1 MKIRNAL
8 LIAGAILVASAIIA
22 IGDFEDSNLIVS
34 TIMVLI
40 SIGVLLNAYYKD
52 GDRLKK
58 CLKKRPLKGKALKVA
73 LMVTA
78 VFFGMGFAVGKLIY
92 LWTH

>member
-8 LIAGAILVASAIIA
+8 LIAGAVLVASAIIA
-22 IGDFEDSNLIVS
+22 IGDFKDSNLIVS

-40 SIGVLLNAYYKD
+40 SIGVLINVYYKD
-52 GDRLKK
+52 GARLKN
-58 CLKKRPLKGKALKVA
+58 CFKKRPLKGKALGVT
-73 LMVTA
+73 LMITV
-78 VFFGMGFAVGKLIY
+78 VFFGMGFAIGKLIY